1 VASQRGKEKEGG
13 VDMPKVMQLD
23 KVVVWDGN
31 TAACQAL
38 RQAQI
43 DVVAAYPITPS
54 TPIVQ
59 NYGTFVS
66 NGYIDGEFVLVE
78 SEHAA
83 MSACV
88 GAAAAGG
95 RVATAT
101 SSQGF
106 ALMVEVLYQASG
118 MRLPIVLNLVNRALA
133 SPLNIHGDHSDMY
146 LGRDTGWIHLCAHN
160 PQDAYDLNLMAFKI
174 AEDMRVRIPVIVNQ
188 DGFLCSHTA
197 QTVRPINDED
207 AYRFIGEYK
216 EKNPL
221 FDFEHPP
228 TYGAQAEEEWHYEH
242 KAQLHNALIESKEVI
257 KEVFAKFKM
266 LTGRSHSIVES
277 YDMDDAE
284 IAIFALGTTAESA
297 MFAVRNARKNGIK
310 AGVVTLKLFRPF
322 PFLEV
327 ADALQHT
334 KAVAIMDKSLPAGA
348 MGALFNEVSAAL
360 YRTST
365 TNRPILSNYI
375 YGLGE
380 RDLTQVDLK
389 TIIHELGE
397 NAKAGKLLT
406 PAQQFL
412 GLRGPKLS
420 YY

>member
-1 VASQRGKEKEGG
+1 
-13 VDMPKVMQLD
+13 MPKVMELD

-31 TAACQAL
+31 MAACQAM

-66 NGYIDGEFVLVE
+66 NGYIDGEFLLVE

-146 LGRDTGWIHLCAHN
+146 LGRDAGWINLCAMN
-160 PQDAYDLNLMAFKI
+160 PQDAYDLNLLAFKI

-197 QTVRPINDED
+197 QNVRPLSDEQ
-207 AYRFIGEYK
+207 ACSFIGEYK
-216 EKNPL
+216 EKNSL
-221 FDFEHPP
+221 FNFEHPA

-242 KAQLHNALIESKEVI
+242 KAQLHNALMRSQAVIEEAFS
-257 KEVFAKFKM
+257 AFKT
-266 LTGRSHSIVES
+266 LTNREHKVVEA

-284 IAIFALGTTAESA
+284 VAIFALGTTAESA
-297 MFAVRNARKNGIK
+297 RVAAKTARKNGIK
-310 AGVVTLKLFRPF
+310 AGVVSVKVFRPF
-322 PFLEV
+322 PYALV
-327 ADALQHT
+327 GDALKHT
-334 KAVAIMDKSLPAGA
+334 KAVGIMDKSLPAGA
-348 MGALFNEVSAAL
+348 MGALFNEVGSAL
-360 YRTST
+360 YQVPDSAH
-365 TNRPILSNYI
+365 PVLSNYI

-380 RDLTQVDLK
+380 RDITQVDLVEIFK
-389 TIIHELGE
+389 ELDS
-397 NAKAGKLLT
+397 NAKAGKLT
-406 PAQQFL
+406 HPTQQFI
-412 GLRGPKLS
+412 GLRGPKMS
-420 YY
+420 FY

>member
-1 VASQRGKEKEGG
+1 
-13 VDMPKVMQLD
+13 MPKTMELD
-23 KVVVWDGN
+23 KIVVWDGN
-31 TAACQAL
+31 MAACQAM

-59 NYGTFVS
+59 NYGTFMS
-66 NGYIDGEFVLVE
+66 NGYIDGEFLLVE

-146 LGRDTGWIHLCAHN
+146 LGRDAGWINLCAMN
-160 PQDAYDLNLMAFKI
+160 PQDAYDLNLLAFKI
-174 AEDMRVRIPVIVNQ
+174 AEDLRVRIPVIVNQ

-197 QTVRPINDED
+197 QNVRPLSDEE
-207 AYRFIGEYK
+207 AYKFIGDYK
-216 EKNPL
+216 EKNSL
-221 FDFEHPP
+221 FNFEHPA

-242 KAQLHNALIESKEVI
+242 KAQLHNALMQSQEVI
-257 KEVFAKFKM
+257 KEAFAEFEK
-266 LTGRSHSIVES
+266 LTGRSHNIVET
-277 YDMDDAE
+277 YDMEDAE
-284 IAIFALGTTAESA
+284 VAIFALGTTAESA
-297 MFAVRNARKNGIK
+297 RVAAKTARKNGIK
-310 AGVVTLKLFRPF
+310 AGVVSLKVFRPF
-322 PFLEV
+322 PY
-327 ADALQHT
+327 ALVGQALKGT
-334 KAVAIMDKSLPAGA
+334 KAVGIMDKSLPAGA

-360 YRTST
+360 YQVDSA
-365 TNRPILSNYI
+365 RPVLSNYI

-380 RDLTQVDLK
+380 RDITQVDLVGIFK
-389 TIIHELGE
+389 ELDT
-397 NAKAGKLLT
+397 NAKAGKLT
-406 PAQQFL
+406 HPTQQFI

-420 YY
+420 FY

>member
-1 VASQRGKEKEGG
+1 
-13 VDMPKVMQLD
+13 MPKVMELD

-31 TAACQAL
+31 MAACQAM

-66 NGYIDGEFVLVE
+66 NGYIDGEFLLVE

-146 LGRDTGWIHLCAHN
+146 LGRDAGWINLCAMN
-160 PQDAYDLNLMAFKI
+160 PQDAYDLNLLAFKI

-197 QTVRPINDED
+197 QNVRPLSDEQ
-207 AYRFIGEYK
+207 AYSFIGEYK
-216 EKNPL
+216 EKNSL
-221 FDFEHPP
+221 FNFEHPA

-242 KAQLHNALIESKEVI
+242 KAQLHNALMHSQAVIEEAFS
-257 KEVFAKFKM
+257 AFKA
-266 LTGRSHSIVES
+266 LTNREHKIVET

-284 IAIFALGTTAESA
+284 VAIFALGTTAESA
-297 MFAVRNARKNGIK
+297 RVAAKTARKNGIK
-310 AGVVTLKLFRPF
+310 AGVVSLKVFRPF
-322 PFLEV
+322 PYALV
-327 ADALQHT
+327 GDALKHT
-334 KAVAIMDKSLPAGA
+334 KAVGIMDKSLPAGA
-348 MGALFNEVSAAL
+348 MGALFNEVGAAL
-360 YRTST
+360 YQVLDSA
-365 TNRPILSNYI
+365 RPVLSNYI

-380 RDLTQVDLK
+380 RDITQVDLVE
-389 TIIHELGE
+389 IFRELDA
-397 NAKAGKLLT
+397 NAKAGKLT
-406 PAQQFL
+406 HPTQQFI
-412 GLRGPKLS
+412 GLRGPRMS
-420 YY
+420 FY

>member
-1 VASQRGKEKEGG
+1 
-13 VDMPKVMQLD
+13 MPKVMELD

-31 TAACQAL
+31 MAACQAM

-59 NYGTFVS
+59 NYGTFMS
-66 NGYIDGEFVLVE
+66 NGYIDGEFLLVE

-146 LGRDTGWIHLCAHN
+146 LGRDAGWINLCAMN
-160 PQDAYDLNLMAFKI
+160 PQDAYDLNLLAFKI

-197 QTVRPINDED
+197 QNVRPLSDEQ
-207 AYRFIGEYK
+207 AYAFIGEYK

-221 FDFEHPP
+221 FNFEHPA

-242 KAQLHNALIESKEVI
+242 KAQLHNALMHSQAVIEEAFSV
-257 KEVFAKFKM
+257 FKM
-266 LTGRSHSIVES
+266 LANREHKVVET

-284 IAIFALGTTAESA
+284 VAIFALGTTAESA
-297 MFAVRNARKNGIK
+297 RVAAKTARKNGIK
-310 AGVVTLKLFRPF
+310 AGVVSVKVFRPF
-322 PFLEV
+322 PY
-327 ADALQHT
+327 ALVGEALKHT
-334 KAVAIMDKSLPAGA
+334 KAVGIMDKSLPAGA
-348 MGALFNEVSAAL
+348 MGALFNEVAAAL
-360 YRTST
+360 YQVPDSAH
-365 TNRPILSNYI
+365 PVLGNYI

-380 RDLTQVDLK
+380 RDITQVDLVG
-389 TIIHELGE
+389 IFCELE
-397 NAKAGKLLT
+397 KNAKTGKLT
-406 PAQQFL
+406 HPTQQFI
-412 GLRGPKLS
+412 GLRGPKMS
-420 YY
+420 FY

>member
-1 VASQRGKEKEGG
+1 
-13 VDMPKVMQLD
+13 MPKVMELD
-23 KVVVWDGN
+23 QVVVWDGN
-31 TAACQAL
+31 MAACQAM

-66 NGYIDGEFVLVE
+66 NGYIDGEFLLVE

-146 LGRDTGWIHLCAHN
+146 LGRDAGWINLCAMN
-160 PQDAYDLNLMAFKI
+160 PQDAYDLNLLAFKI

-197 QTVRPINDED
+197 QNVRPLSDEQ
-207 AYRFIGEYK
+207 AYSFIGEYK
-216 EKNPL
+216 EKNSL
-221 FDFEHPP
+221 FNFEHPA

-242 KAQLHNALIESKEVI
+242 KAQLHNALMRSQAVIEEAFS
-257 KEVFAKFKM
+257 AFKA
-266 LTGRSHSIVES
+266 LTNREHKVVEA

-284 IAIFALGTTAESA
+284 VAIFALGTTAESA
-297 MFAVRNARKNGIK
+297 RVAAKTARKNGIK
-310 AGVVTLKLFRPF
+310 AGVVSVKVFRPF
-322 PFLEV
+322 PY
-327 ADALQHT
+327 ALVGEALKRT
-334 KAVAIMDKSLPAGA
+334 KAVGIMDKSLPAGA
-348 MGALFNEVSAAL
+348 MGALFNEVGAAL
-360 YRTST
+360 YQVPDSA
-365 TNRPILSNYI
+365 RPVLSNYI

-380 RDLTQVDLK
+380 RDITQVDLVEIFK
-389 TIIHELGE
+389 ELDS
-397 NAKAGKLLT
+397 NAKAGKLT
-406 PAQQFL
+406 HATQQFI

-420 YY
+420 FY

>member
-1 VASQRGKEKEGG
+1 
-13 VDMPKVMQLD
+13 MPKVMELD

-31 TAACQAL
+31 MAACQAM

-66 NGYIDGEFVLVE
+66 NGYIDGEFLLVE

-146 LGRDTGWIHLCAHN
+146 LGRDAGWINLCAMN
-160 PQDAYDLNLMAFKI
+160 PQDAYDLNLLAFKI

-197 QTVRPINDED
+197 QNVRPLSDEQ
-207 AYRFIGEYK
+207 AYSFIGEYK
-216 EKNPL
+216 EKNSL
-221 FDFEHPP
+221 FNFEHPA

-242 KAQLHNALIESKEVI
+242 KAQLHNALMRSQAVIEEAFS
-257 KEVFAKFKM
+257 AFKT
-266 LTGRSHSIVES
+266 LTNREHKVVEA

-284 IAIFALGTTAESA
+284 VAIFALGTTAESA
-297 MFAVRNARKNGIK
+297 RVAAKTARKNGIK
-310 AGVVTLKLFRPF
+310 AGVVSVKVFRPF
-322 PFLEV
+322 PY
-327 ADALQHT
+327 ALVGEALKHT
-334 KAVAIMDKSLPAGA
+334 KAVGIMDKSLPAGA
-348 MGALFNEVSAAL
+348 MGALFNEVGAAL
-360 YRTST
+360 YQVPDSAH
-365 TNRPILSNYI
+365 PVLSNYI

-380 RDLTQVDLK
+380 RDITQVDLVEIFK
-389 TIIHELGE
+389 ELDA
-397 NAKAGKLLT
+397 NAKAGKLT
-406 PAQQFL
+406 HPTQQFI
-412 GLRGPKLS
+412 GLRGPKMS
-420 YY
+420 FY

>member
-1 VASQRGKEKEGG
+1 
-13 VDMPKVMQLD
+13 MPKVMELD

-31 TAACQAL
+31 MAACQAM

-66 NGYIDGEFVLVE
+66 NGYIDGEFLLVE

-146 LGRDTGWIHLCAHN
+146 LGRDAGWINLCAMN
-160 PQDAYDLNLMAFKI
+160 PQDAYDLNLLAFKI

-197 QTVRPINDED
+197 QNVRPLSDEQ
-207 AYRFIGEYK
+207 AYSFIGEYN
-216 EKNPL
+216 EKNSL
-221 FDFEHPP
+221 FNFEHPA

-242 KAQLHNALIESKEVI
+242 KAQLHNALMRSQAVIEEAFS
-257 KEVFAKFKM
+257 AFKT
-266 LTGRSHSIVES
+266 LTNREHKVVEA

-284 IAIFALGTTAESA
+284 VAIFALGTTAESA
-297 MFAVRNARKNGIK
+297 RVAAKTARKNGIK
-310 AGVVTLKLFRPF
+310 AGVVSVKVFRPF
-322 PFLEV
+322 PY
-327 ADALQHT
+327 ALVGEALKHT
-334 KAVAIMDKSLPAGA
+334 KAVGIMDKSLPAGA
-348 MGALFNEVSAAL
+348 MGALFNEVGAAL
-360 YRTST
+360 YQVPDSAH
-365 TNRPILSNYI
+365 PVLSNYI

-380 RDLTQVDLK
+380 RDITQVDLVEIFK
-389 TIIHELGE
+389 ELDS
-397 NAKAGKLLT
+397 NAKAGKLT
-406 PAQQFL
+406 HPTQQFI
-412 GLRGPKLS
+412 GLRGPKMS
-420 YY
+420 FY

>member
-1 VASQRGKEKEGG
+1 
-13 VDMPKVMQLD
+13 MPKVMELD

-31 TAACQAL
+31 MAACQAM

-66 NGYIDGEFVLVE
+66 NGYIDGEFLLVE

-146 LGRDTGWIHLCAHN
+146 LGRDAGWINLCAMN
-160 PQDAYDLNLMAFKI
+160 PQDAYDLNLLAFKI

-197 QTVRPINDED
+197 QNVRPLSDEQ
-207 AYRFIGEYK
+207 AYSFIGEYK
-216 EKNPL
+216 EKNSL
-221 FDFEHPP
+221 FNFEHPA

-242 KAQLHNALIESKEVI
+242 KAQLHNALMHSQAVIEEAFS
-257 KEVFAKFKM
+257 AFKA
-266 LTGRSHSIVES
+266 LTNREHKIVET

-284 IAIFALGTTAESA
+284 VAIFALGTTAESA
-297 MFAVRNARKNGIK
+297 RVAAKTARKNGIK
-310 AGVVTLKLFRPF
+310 AGVVSLKVFRPF
-322 PFLEV
+322 PYALV
-327 ADALQHT
+327 GDALKHT
-334 KAVAIMDKSLPAGA
+334 KAVGIMDKSLPAGA
-348 MGALFNEVSAAL
+348 MGALFNEVGAAL
-360 YRTST
+360 YQVPDSAH
-365 TNRPILSNYI
+365 PVLSNYI

-380 RDLTQVDLK
+380 RDITQVDLVEIFK
-389 TIIHELGE
+389 ELDS
-397 NAKAGKLLT
+397 NAKAGKLT
-406 PAQQFL
+406 HPTQQFI
-412 GLRGPKLS
+412 GLRGPKMS
-420 YY
+420 FY